1 MRFTGRSLF
10 PVVPHVLDVFV
21 VLEHV
26 EHLLEILN
34 VALIGELDGV
44 LRHHLHLRA
53 QQLIAVVRER
63 LSHRCHIVGISIDRV
78 NTLVRRKV
86 RRAGFERVV
95 FIIRP
100 ELHEAFEEA
109 IGRKSRRFMQVDY
122 AYQTLDN
129 LPEGLTAPEGREKP
143 LGTAH
148 AVWCAKKLTE
158 GCPIAV
164 INADDFYGGEAFK
177 KIGAFLRNVKED
189 GEKAH
194 WAMVGYHL
202 KNTLTENGH
211 VARGVCVE
219 KDGVLDTI
227 VERTHIEKREDGPA
241 YTEDDGATWH
251 ALDEDTTVSMN
262 LWGFTPDFVD
272 ALKKDFVSFL
282 ENDVP
287 ESGVLPA
294 VCRQRPDS
302 RRQGRRDGFK
312 IGGQVVRRDV

>member
-1 MRFTGRSLF
+1 MPEKKQTEGRGAYEWVQALVCS
-10 PVVPHVLDVFV
+10 VLTV
-21 VLEHV
+21 VLIFTFAVRIVRVSGESMWETLQDQDMLV
-26 EHLLEILN
+26 VLNNWLCGGYEQGDIVILQ
-34 VALIGELDGV
+34 
-44 LRHHLHLRA
+44 R
-53 QQLIAVVRER
+53 
-63 LSHRCHIVGISIDRV
+63 
-78 NTLVRRKV
+78 
-86 RRAGFERVV
+86 
-95 FIIRP
+95 
-100 ELHEAFEEA
+100 
-109 IGRKSRRFMQVDY
+109 
-122 AYQTLDN
+122 
-129 LPEGLTAPEGREKP
+129 
-143 LGTAH
+143 
-148 AVWCAKKLTE
+148 
-158 GCPIAV
+158 
-164 INADDFYGGEAFK
+164 DDFYGGEAFK
-177 KIGAFLRNVKED
+177 KIGAFLRNVKEN

-287 ESGVLPA
+287 KNPLKAEYFLPF
-294 VCRQRPDS
+294 VVNDQI
-302 RRQGRRDGFK
+302 RDGKADVTVLKSADKWFGVTYK
-312 IGGQVVRRDV
+312 ADKPVVMAALAEMMQNGTYPDPLWK

>member
-1 MRFTGRSLF
+1 M
-10 PVVPHVLDVFV
+10 
-21 VLEHV
+21 
-26 EHLLEILN
+26 
-34 VALIGELDGV
+34 
-44 LRHHLHLRA
+44 
-53 QQLIAVVRER
+53 
-63 LSHRCHIVGISIDRV
+63 
-78 NTLVRRKV
+78 
-86 RRAGFERVV
+86 
-95 FIIRP
+95 
-100 ELHEAFEEA
+100 
-109 IGRKSRRFMQVDY
+109 
-122 AYQTLDN
+122 
-129 LPEGLTAPEGREKP
+129 PEGREKP
-143 LGTAH
+143 WGTGH
-148 AVWCAKKLTE
+148 AVLAARDHIDA
-158 GCPIAV
+158 PFVV

-287 ESGVLPA
+287 KNPLKAEYFLPF
-294 VCRQRPDS
+294 VVNDQI
-302 RRQGRRDGFK
+302 RDGKADVTVLKSADKWFGVTYK
-312 IGGQVVRRDV
+312 ADKPVVMSALAEMMQNGTYPDPLWK

>member
-1 MRFTGRSLF
+1 MGSRYGGLKQID
-10 PVVPHVLDVFV
+10 PVGKNGEIIMDFSVF
-21 VLEHV
+21 
-26 EHLLEILN
+26 
-34 VALIGELDGV
+34 D
-44 LRHHLHLRA
+44 
-53 QQLIAVVRER
+53 AVQ
-63 LSHRCHIVGISIDRV
+63 
-78 NTLVRRKV
+78 
-86 RRAGFERVV
+86 AGFSKVI
-95 FIIRP
+95 FIIK
-100 ELHEAFEEA
+100 EQLFEDFKEV
-109 IGRKSRRFMQVDY
+109 IGNRVSKYVQVEY
-122 AYQTLDN
+122 VFQKLDD
-129 LPEGLTAPEGREKP
+129 LPEGFTVPEGREKP
-143 LGTAH
+143 WGTGH
-148 AVWCAKKLTE
+148 AVLAAR
-158 GCPIAV
+158 GHIDAPFVI

-177 KIGAFLRNVKED
+177 KIGAFLRNVKEN

-251 ALDEDTTVSMN
+251 ALDEATTVSMN

-287 ESGVLPA
+287 KNPLKAEYFLPF
-294 VCRQRPDS
+294 VVNDQI
-302 RRQGRRDGFK
+302 RDGKADVTVLKSPDKWFGVTYK
-312 IGGQVVRRDV
+312 ADKPVVMAALAEMMQNGTYPDPLWK

>member
-1 MRFTGRSLF
+1 MKKPILVVMAAGMGSRYGGLKQIDPVGKNGEIIMDFSVFDAVQAGFSKVIFIIKEQLF
-10 PVVPHVLDVFV
+10 EDFKEV
-21 VLEHV
+21 
-26 EHLLEILN
+26 
-34 VALIGELDGV
+34 IG
-44 LRHHLHLRA
+44 
-53 QQLIAVVRER
+53 
-63 LSHRCHIVGISIDRV
+63 DRV
-78 NTLVRRKV
+78 SKYVQV
-86 RRAGFERVV
+86 EYV
-95 FIIRP
+95 FQ
-100 ELHEAFEEA
+100 
-109 IGRKSRRFMQVDY
+109 K
-122 AYQTLDN
+122 LDD
-129 LPEGLTAPEGREKP
+129 LPEGFTVPEGREKP
-143 LGTAH
+143 WGTGH
-148 AVWCAKKLTE
+148 AVLAARDYIDA
-158 GCPIAV
+158 PFVV

-177 KIGAFLRNVKED
+177 KIGAFLRNVKEN

-287 ESGVLPA
+287 KNPLKAEYFLPF
-294 VCRQRPDS
+294 VVNDQI
-302 RRQGRRDGFK
+302 RDGKADVTVLKSPDKWFGVTYK
-312 IGGQVVRRDV
+312 DDKPVVMAALAEMMQNGTYPDPLWK

>member
-1 MRFTGRSLF
+1 MGSRYGGLKQIDSVGKNGEIIMDFS
-10 PVVPHVLDVFV
+10 VF
-21 VLEHV
+21 
-26 EHLLEILN
+26 
-34 VALIGELDGV
+34 D
-44 LRHHLHLRA
+44 
-53 QQLIAVVRER
+53 AVQ
-63 LSHRCHIVGISIDRV
+63 
-78 NTLVRRKV
+78 
-86 RRAGFERVV
+86 AGFSKVI
-95 FIIRP
+95 FIIK
-100 ELHEAFEEA
+100 EQLFEDFKEV
-109 IGRKSRRFMQVDY
+109 IGNRVSKYVQVEY
-122 AYQTLDN
+122 VFQKLDD
-129 LPEGLTAPEGREKP
+129 LPEGFTVPEGREKP
-143 LGTAH
+143 WGTGH
-148 AVWCAKKLTE
+148 AVLAAR
-158 GCPIAV
+158 GHIDAPFVV

-177 KIGAFLRNVKED
+177 KIGAFLRNVKEN

-251 ALDEDTTVSMN
+251 ALDEATTVSMN

-287 ESGVLPA
+287 KNPLKAEYFLPF
-294 VCRQRPDS
+294 VVNDQI
-302 RRQGRRDGFK
+302 RDGKADVTVLKSPDKWFGVTYK
-312 IGGQVVRRDV
+312 ADKPVVMAALAEMMQNGTYPDPLWK

>member
-1 MRFTGRSLF
+1 MKKPILVVMAAGMGSRYGGLKQIDPVGKNGEIIMDFSVFDAVQAGFSKVIFIIKEQLF
-10 PVVPHVLDVFV
+10 EDFKEV
-21 VLEHV
+21 
-26 EHLLEILN
+26 
-34 VALIGELDGV
+34 IG
-44 LRHHLHLRA
+44 
-53 QQLIAVVRER
+53 
-63 LSHRCHIVGISIDRV
+63 DRV
-78 NTLVRRKV
+78 SKYVQV
-86 RRAGFERVV
+86 EYV
-95 FIIRP
+95 FQ
-100 ELHEAFEEA
+100 
-109 IGRKSRRFMQVDY
+109 K
-122 AYQTLDN
+122 LDD
-129 LPEGLTAPEGREKP
+129 LPEGFTVPEGREKP
-143 LGTAH
+143 WGTGH
-148 AVWCAKKLTE
+148 AVLAARDYIDA
-158 GCPIAV
+158 PFVV

-177 KIGAFLRNVKED
+177 KIGAFLRNVKVD

-287 ESGVLPA
+287 KNPLKAEYFLPF
-294 VCRQRPDS
+294 VVNDQI
-302 RRQGRRDGFK
+302 RDGKADVTVLKSADKWFGVTYK
-312 IGGQVVRRDV
+312 DDKPVVMAALAEMMQNGTYPDPLWK

>member
-1 MRFTGRSLF
+1 MAARDHIDA
-10 PVVPHVLDVFV
+10 PFV
-21 VLEHV
+21 
-26 EHLLEILN
+26 
-34 VALIGELDGV
+34 
-44 LRHHLHLRA
+44 
-53 QQLIAVVRER
+53 
-63 LSHRCHIVGISIDRV
+63 
-78 NTLVRRKV
+78 
-86 RRAGFERVV
+86 
-95 FIIRP
+95 
-100 ELHEAFEEA
+100 
-109 IGRKSRRFMQVDY
+109 
-122 AYQTLDN
+122 
-129 LPEGLTAPEGREKP
+129 
-143 LGTAH
+143 
-148 AVWCAKKLTE
+148 
-158 GCPIAV
+158 V

-177 KIGAFLRNVKED
+177 KIGAFLRNVKEN

-287 ESGVLPA
+287 KNPLKAEYFLPF
-294 VCRQRPDS
+294 VVNDQI
-302 RRQGRRDGFK
+302 RDGK
-312 IGGQVVRRDV
+312 AT